1 MLQQTVIVACGTC
14 ELEQALAQAHQDRP
28 HDAPVCVI
36 GLTRYLPASC
46 WRICFLWRGAPLT
59 WVSNHRRKADAET
72 QIRRL
77 LLLLSDG
84 GISDDAT
91 FTRAMQYLAAYSDAE
106 LGDLEAHQRQYK
118 HDCKKRYRD
127 RQA

>member
-1 MLQQTVIVACGTC
+1 MLQQTVIVACGMC
-14 ELEQALAQAHQDRP
+14 ELEQALAQANQDRP

-46 WRICFLWRGAPLT
+46 WRICFLWPSAPLM

-77 LLLLSDG
+77 LLLSEG

-91 FTRAMQYLAAYSDAE
+91 FTSAMQDLATYSDAD

-118 HDCKKRYRD
+118 LDCKNRYRD
-127 RQA
+127 RHA

>member
-1 MLQQTVIVACGTC
+1 MLQQTVLVACGTC
-14 ELEQALAQAHQDRP
+14 ELEQALAQAPPDRP

-46 WRICFLWRGAPLT
+46 WRICFLWPGAPLT

-91 FTRAMQYLAAYSDAE
+91 FTSAMQHLAAYSDAA
-106 LGDLEAHQRQYK
+106 LGDLEAQERQYQRGAQQ
-118 HDCKKRYRD
+118 RYRD
-127 RQA
+127 RHA